1 MSIKENVIQFMEGSG
16 YTQKQVAAKSNL
28 STATVSQYLSGTYKG
43 NISTIEAKLRDF
55 LFREAKR
62 LHGDVE
68 FVPTT
73 LAKTVLEIIDIT
85 HSDCDIGVIY
95 GAAGIGKSMAL
106 REYALRD
113 SAAILIEADPG
124 YTAKVLLQELCIK
137 LRVKKTSGTIHELS
151 ERCIEAL
158 QGTGWIVMID
168 EAELL
173 PYRAL
178 EVMRRIQDCAHCGL
192 LLAGMPRLLLNLM
205 GSRGE
210 YEQLYSRVSL
220 ALDLD
225 DMKQLS
231 EESDF
236 NDILTNILKGG
247 LPDYVLTDEVLAAFR
262 KESGGNYR
270 RMYKLA
276 RSVIRASKTR
286 NLPVSPLVIEKYG
299 KMLIKQKTFF

>member
-1 MSIKENVIQFMEGSG
+1 MSIKDNLIQFMERSG
-16 YTQKQVAAKSNL
+16 YTQKQVAAKSKL
-28 STATVSQYLSGTYKG
+28 STATVSQYLSGSYKG
-43 NISTIEAKLRDF
+43 NIATTETKLREF
-55 LFREAKR
+55 LMREAKR

-73 LAKTVLEIIDIT
+73 LAKTALEVIDNI

-95 GAAGIGKSMAL
+95 GAAGMGKSMVL

-137 LRVKKTSGTIHELS
+137 LRVKKTTGTIHELS
-151 ERCIEAL
+151 ERCVEAL
-158 QGTGWIVMID
+158 KGTGWIVLID

-173 PYRAL
+173 PHRAL
-178 EVMRRIQDCAHCGL
+178 EVMRRIQDRARCGL
-192 LLAGMPRLLLNLM
+192 VLAGMPRLLLNLM

-236 NDILTNILKGG
+236 TDILNNILNSG
-247 LPDYVLTDEVLAAFR
+247 LPDYELTSDVLQAFR
-262 KESGGNYR
+262 KRVR
-270 RMYKLA
+270 RQLSPHVQA
-276 RSVIRASKTR
+276 GTLSDTR
-286 NLPVSPLVIEKYG
+286 
-299 KMLIKQKTFF
+299 